1 MTIRQAHERP
11 EGMDETTV
19 IMSDLTKTKV
29 LNSIKLATNK
39 KSISNRIKIVSD
51 YDVDNVSTKVV
62 RIIYSYTDYVKRT
75 VWKVYN

>member
-1 MTIRQAHERP
+1 
-11 EGMDETTV
+11 MDEATV
-19 IMSDLTKTKV
+19 IMSDLSKTKV